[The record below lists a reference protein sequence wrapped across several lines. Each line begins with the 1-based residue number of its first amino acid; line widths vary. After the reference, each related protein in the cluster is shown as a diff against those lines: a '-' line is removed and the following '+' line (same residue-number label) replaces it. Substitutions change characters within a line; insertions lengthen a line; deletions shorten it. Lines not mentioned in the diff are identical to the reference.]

1 MIHPANLESDRSK
14 DSMWLLHSIQK
25 RKNIFWL
32 DLIYELKNTSDMP
45 KLHTSL
51 RLHVSD
57 YKISGTTS
65 AGPVVDQTC
74 ILKQ

>member
-1 MIHPANLESDRSK
+1 M
-14 DSMWLLHSIQK
+14 
-25 RKNIFWL
+25 NIFWL
-32 DLIYELKNTSDMP
+32 EFIYEKKNTSDMP
-45 KLHTSL
+45 KLHTFL

-57 YKISGTTS
+57 YKISGATG

>member
-1 MIHPANLESDRSK
+1 
-14 DSMWLLHSIQK
+14 
-25 RKNIFWL
+25 
-32 DLIYELKNTSDMP
+32 MP
-45 KLHTSL
+45 TKLQTFL
-51 RLHVSD
+51 RLHLSD

>member
-1 MIHPANLESDRSK
+1 MIQCGFLISFKKTYEY
-14 DSMWLLHSIQK
+14 LLVRPYIQIK
-25 RKNIFWL
+25 EYFWQTK
-32 DLIYELKNTSDMP
+32 IAYI
-45 KLHTSL
+45 L